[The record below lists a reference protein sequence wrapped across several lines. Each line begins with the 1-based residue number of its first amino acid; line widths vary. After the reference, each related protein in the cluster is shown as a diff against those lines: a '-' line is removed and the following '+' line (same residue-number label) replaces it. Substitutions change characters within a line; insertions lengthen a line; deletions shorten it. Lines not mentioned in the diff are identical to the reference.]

1 MEKDEE
7 KIYYKLQAENE
18 KLNLQIQ
25 NLLKCDKCSECFND
39 KYQIKVHI
47 LSNHLVKVVNCNIC
61 GNKFDTKDD
70 LKVHVT
76 KRHSNENRKLEL
88 KEKQHQLLLS
98 ITKSKHK
105 LFQDLLTLNDKE
117 VKK

>member
-1 MEKDEE
+1 M
-7 KIYYKLQAENE
+7 
-18 KLNLQIQ
+18 
-25 NLLKCDKCSECFND
+25 
-39 KYQIKVHI
+39 KVHI

-70 LKVHVT
+70 LKVYVT
-76 KRHSNENRKLEL
+76 KRHGNENRKLEL